1 MIKVPKEVTK
11 IMKTLGDAG
20 FENYVTGECVIDS
33 MMGEKTYSW
42 DVITKAGFEELT
54 ELFPEAKILST
65 KYSVLREELIDEICN
80 EKGEVIGEEGYI
92 IDISTYRIKNAS
104 ESSGDDENLFTD
116 NVEEDLARRDFTIDA
131 IAMNPYAGVKPI
143 VDPYEG
149 REDVRKKI
157 IKTVGEASEHDE
169 GNPLC
174 STVRIRLT

>member
-65 KYSVLREELIDEICN
+65 KYSVLKVISLIFPLTESKTRASLQGMTRISSQTMLKRIWQEE
-80 EKGEVIGEEGYI
+80 
-92 IDISTYRIKNAS
+92 ISR
-104 ESSGDDENLFTD
+104 
-116 NVEEDLARRDFTIDA
+116 
-131 IAMNPYAGVKPI
+131 
-143 VDPYEG
+143 
-149 REDVRKKI
+149 
-157 IKTVGEASEHDE
+157 
-169 GNPLC
+169 
-174 STVRIRLT
+174 

>member
-65 KYSVLREELIDEICN
+65 KYSVLRKELIDEICN
-80 EKGEVIGEEGYI
+80 
-92 IDISTYRIKNAS
+92 
-104 ESSGDDENLFTD
+104 
-116 NVEEDLARRDFTIDA
+116 
-131 IAMNPYAGVKPI
+131 
-143 VDPYEG
+143 
-149 REDVRKKI
+149 
-157 IKTVGEASEHDE
+157 H
-169 GNPLC
+169 
-174 STVRIRLT
+174 